1 MLLKKS
7 QWIQA
12 RQTFFAKSPLI
23 IGAFTAATAFFSYLL
38 VSWLFGASIKT
49 RIAVSLAALMGVFY
63 YALTV
68 WAIRGILG
76 EQRAPPPKPI
86 KKLKKLR

>member
-7 QWIQA
+7 QWIKV
-12 RQTFFAKSPLI
+12 RQTFFVKSPLI
-23 IGAFTAATAFFSYLL
+23 IGAFTAAAAFFSYLL
-38 VSWLFGASIKT
+38 VSWLFGTPIKT
-49 RIAVSLAALMGVFY
+49 RVAVSLAALMGVFY

-68 WAIRGILG
+68 WAVRGIMG
-76 EQRAPPPKPI
+76 EQRAPPAKPV